1 MHEIQWLVVMCRCPN
16 DKFGGNGSVMSLHET
31 ESGLS
36 RREENS
42 TAHEERHMGARQGR
56 KGVEW
61 NGYVV
66 RKGVGHEE
74 GVELFKRFYVR
85 ENVKGKNKR
94 RREECQE

>member
-1 MHEIQWLVVMCRCPN
+1 
-16 DKFGGNGSVMSLHET
+16 MSLHET
-31 ESGLS
+31 ESGLF
-36 RREENS
+36 RQEENS
-42 TAHEERHMGARQGR
+42 SKAHEERQIGAGQGR
-56 KGVEW
+56 RGVEW